1 MRVCDVYK
9 KMQEF
14 RLLLDT
20 AAKCAETPCEKD
32 LVASVEF
39 RFEKYGELMRTS
51 AKEIDYLE
59 RIAYSDS

>member
-9 KMQEF
+9 DVREF
-14 RLLLDT
+14 KRLLDT
-20 AAKCAETPCEKD
+20 AARCAETPCEKD
-32 LVASVEF
+32 LVASMKS

-51 AKEIDYLE
+51 VKEIEYLE